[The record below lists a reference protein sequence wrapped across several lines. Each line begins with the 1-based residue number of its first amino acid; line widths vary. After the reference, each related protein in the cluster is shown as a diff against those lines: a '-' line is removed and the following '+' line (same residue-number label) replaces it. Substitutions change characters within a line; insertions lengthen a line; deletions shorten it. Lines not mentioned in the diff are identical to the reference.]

1 MARNG
6 FAPIGKPDAS
16 AAETISKED
25 VGGVINQNAA
35 CIGISETKWRE
46 TNYEDALIPS
56 SQGDRL
62 TIAQVLLWFDNL
74 KE

>member
-6 FAPIGKPDAS
+6 FAPIGTPDAS
-16 AAETISKED
+16 AAETISSEG

-35 CIGISETKWRE
+35 CIGISETKWKE
-46 TNYEDALIPS
+46 TKYEDALIPA

-62 TIAQVLLWFDNL
+62 TIAQVLLR
-74 KE
+74 